1 MPHMDDSEGGQHVA
15 LGSENRH
22 ILPLLLLCS
31 YVAIASVLT
40 TDCSRRVGCPL
51 NRPTLFHSHYI
62 FVMKCYYVITSLLT
76 GCDWRT
82 AATAARTAATE
93 RILERIN
100 GLSEN
105 SESWVGS
112 CILAHHNV
120 KGSCQS

>member
-22 ILPLLLLCS
+22 ILPAA
-31 YVAIASVLT
+31 VAITSVLT
-40 TDCSRRVGCPL
+40 TD
-51 NRPTLFHSHYI
+51 RPTLFHSHYI
-62 FVMKCYYVITSLLT
+62 FVMKCYAVVTSLST

-82 AATAARTAATE
+82 AATAAGTAATE
-93 RILERIN
+93 RILDRIN

-112 CILAHHNV
+112 CIIAHHSV
-120 KGSCQS
+120 KTSCRS

>member
-1 MPHMDDSEGGQHVA
+1 MNDSEGGQHVA

-22 ILPLLLLCS
+22 ILPAA
-31 YVAIASVLT
+31 VAIASVLT
-40 TDCSRRVGCPL
+40 TDCSRRICCPL

-62 FVMKCYYVITSLLT
+62 FVMKCYAVVTSLST

-82 AATAARTAATE
+82 AATAAGTAATE
-93 RILERIN
+93 RILDRIN

-112 CILAHHNV
+112 CIIAHHNV
-120 KGSCQS
+120 KSSCQS